1 MDKTVKC
8 NKTCFFYHE
17 DTGNN
22 FGGGYP
28 PMCEFIAKVANK
40 ATDPFL
46 HDTNKKVDCLAYLDY
61 EMVFDSAVNVALAK
75 AKTLSAKEKNNGGS
89 K

>member
-28 PMCEFIAKVANK
+28 PICMFVQTVFNK
-40 ATDPFL
+40 ATDPCIN
-46 HDTNKKVDCLAYLDY
+46 DTNKKIDCLAYIDK
-61 EMVFDSAVNVALAK
+61 ETIFNSAVNVAAEKVKKLRE
-75 AKTLSAKEKNNGGS
+75 KEKD
-89 K
+89 KK